1 MSFMPKY
8 TMRDVARLAGASV
21 ATVSA
26 VINGTATVSEHL
38 TAKISEAMKALD
50 YHPDQ
55 VARSLRVGRTQVIGM
70 VVPDLTN
77 AFFPEMI
84 RGVEDAAGVEGY
96 SVILCNSNEDSEQEK
111 RHLSTL
117 FSRRVDGV
125 LLACSDAAAGYDRL
139 VRRRFPIVFVDRIP
153 QGVAHAGV
161 STDNEDAG
169 HRATRHLIDL
179 GHERIALIA
188 GKLRHSPHADR
199 LNGFRKAMQE
209 SNLAV
214 RDEYLRMGDQTIES
228 GYKSGLE
235 LMRLPQP
242 PTAIVASNNRMLLGL
257 MRSVNELRV
266 RCPEQVS
273 VVGFD
278 DFAWTQHFTPPLTVV
293 AQPAHEI
300 GRMALQMVLGRIR
313 AGEGSDGED
322 NEGEHTVI
330 RLKAELR
337 IRESTAR
344 PWDVQTK
351 LDVPGEGYVTGPG
364 AAIGV

>member
-1 MSFMPKY
+1 MPKY

-50 YHPDQ
+50 YHPDG
-55 VARSLRVGRTQVIGM
+55 VARSLKVGRTQVIGM

-77 AFFPEMI
+77 AFFPDVI
-84 RGVEDAAGVEGY
+84 RGVEDAARAAGY
-96 SVILCNSNEDSEQEK
+96 SVILCNSNEESEQEK

-125 LLACSDAAAGYDRL
+125 LLACSDAAAAYDSL

-153 QGVAHAGV
+153 QGLPHSGV
-161 STDNEDAG
+161 STDNEEAG
-169 HRATRHLIDL
+169 RQATRHLIGL
-179 GHERIALIA
+179 GHAQIAFIA
-188 GKLRHSPHADR
+188 GNLNHSPHAER

-209 SNLAV
+209 SNLVV
-214 RDEYLRMGDQTIES
+214 RDEYLRMVDQTMES
-228 GYKSGLE
+228 GHACGLD

-242 PTAIVASNNRMLLGL
+242 PTAIITSNNRMLLGL
-257 MRSVNELRV
+257 MRVFNELHV
-266 RCPEQVS
+266 PCPEQVS

-293 AQPAHEI
+293 AQPAHEMGKRAMEI
-300 GRMALQMVLGRIR
+300 LLAKIR
-313 AGEGSDGED
+313 AGEGGEQ
-322 NEGEHTVI
+322 ETRVI
-330 RLKAELR
+330 RLQPELR
-337 IRESTAR
+337 VRNSTTRAHDFKGAR
-344 PWDVQTK
+344 GRAQ
-351 LDVPGEGYVTGPG
+351 
-364 AAIGV
+364 AARGGRSER